1 MIYVSSAGLK
11 NQPAWKTCFDLFNHG
26 INNIELS
33 GGCHDPDQLINLKKF
48 KNKINFQ
55 IHNYFPPP
63 AEPFV
68 FNLASLSPDIIKKSL
83 DHVETALQFSI
94 ELDCQ
99 RYSFHA
105 GFLLDPQ
112 VSELGRS
119 IKKRELYDRNEATK
133 IFLENINIIADKASK
148 MGISLLIE
156 NNVLSSNNFAEF
168 KCNPL
173 LMTEAEECIKI
184 MNNSPSN
191 VNLLLDLAHLNV
203 SSKTIGFDKEV
214 FINKCSKYIDAYHL
228 SDNNEFEDNNNP
240 ISKNSWFWRHLKKN
254 VNYFSLEI
262 YGLNAKE
269 LNEQFKMA
277 KIIIEKN
284 D

>member
-1 MIYVSSAGLK
+1 MIYVSSAGIK
-11 NQPAWKTCFDLFNHG
+11 NQPAWKTCVDLFNHG

-33 GGCHDPDQLINLKKF
+33 GGCYDPDQLINLKKL

-55 IHNYFPPP
+55 VHNYFPPP
-63 AEPFV
+63 AESFV
-68 FNLASLSPDIIKKSL
+68 FNLASLSPDISKKSL

-94 ELDCQ
+94 ELGCQ

-119 IKKRELYDRNEATK
+119 IKNRELYDRDEASK
-133 IFLENINIIADKASK
+133 IFMDNVNIIADKASK

-156 NNVLSSNNFAEF
+156 NNVLSSKNFAEF

-173 LMTEAEECIKI
+173 LMTEAEECITI

-214 FINKCSKYIDAYHL
+214 FLTKCSKYIGAYHL
-228 SDNNEFEDNNNP
+228 SDNNELEDSNNS
-240 ISKNSWFWRHLKKN
+240 ISKKSWFWKHLKN
-254 VNYFSLEI
+254 SIDYFSLEI
-262 YGLNAKE
+262 YGLNAIE
-269 LNEQFKMA
+269 LNEQFKLA
-277 KIIIEKN
+277 KTIIEKN
-284 D
+284 N